1 MLRLQAS
8 NYRSIILPMAYTNAC
23 DQELLQAALIGYE
36 HQLSMLD
43 ERITEIRR
51 ELNGAGIDGTGE
63 SPRKGGMSAAGRFR
77 VAAAQ
82 RKRWAEHRKAEGT
95 SRVPRRKR
103 IMSAA
108 GRKRIAEATRKR
120 WAAYR
125 AAKAAAAR

>member
-1 MLRLQAS
+1 
-8 NYRSIILPMAYTNAC
+8 MAYTNAP

-36 HQLSMLD
+36 HQLSMPD

-63 SPRKGGMSAAGRFR
+63 SPRKGGMSPAGRAR

-82 RKRWAEHRKAEGT
+82 RKRWAERKKAESASGA
-95 SRVPRRKR
+95 PRRKR
-103 IMSAA
+103 VMSAA
-108 GRKRIAEATRKR
+108 GRKRIADATRKR

-125 AAKAAAAR
+125 AAKAAGR